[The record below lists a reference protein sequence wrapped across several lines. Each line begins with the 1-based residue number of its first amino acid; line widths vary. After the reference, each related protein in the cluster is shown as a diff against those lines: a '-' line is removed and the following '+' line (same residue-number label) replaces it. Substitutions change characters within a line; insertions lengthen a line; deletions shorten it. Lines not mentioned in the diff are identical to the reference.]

1 MQFNLTLF
9 AALIA
14 VALGVVTSQHEA
26 RKIYSEHER
35 QLALAEQYKTEYEQ
49 LQIEQSTWAMHSRV
63 EEMATKQL
71 QMKVPSPQ
79 DVQVIVLDGV
89 NFEGVSLDGVS
100 LEGVNLNKV
109 SK

>member
-1 MQFNLTLF
+1 MQMNLTLF

-26 RKIYSEHER
+26 RKMYSEHER
-35 QLALAEQYKTEYEQ
+35 LLALAEQYKTEYEQ

-71 QMKVPSPQ
+71 QMKVPNPQ
-79 DVQVIVLDGV
+79 DVQVIVLEDL
-89 NFEGVSLDGVS
+89 NLEGLN
-100 LEGVNLNKV
+100 LEGVNSDRL

>member
-1 MQFNLTLF
+1 MQMNLALF
-9 AALIA
+9 AILIA

-26 RKIYSEHER
+26 RKMYAEHER
-35 QLALAEQYKTEYEQ
+35 LLALAAQYKTEYEQ

-71 QMKVPSPQ
+71 QMKVPNPQ

-89 NFEGVSLDGVS
+89 N
-100 LEGVNLNKV
+100 K
-109 SK
+109 

>member
-1 MQFNLTLF
+1 MQFNLTLY
-9 AALIA
+9 ALLIA

-35 QLALAEQYKTEYEQ
+35 LLALAEQYKTEYEQ

-71 QMKVPSPQ
+71 QMQVPNPQ
-79 DVQVIVLDGV
+79 DVQVIVLD
-89 NFEGVSLDGVS
+89 EVSLK
-100 LEGVNLNKV
+100 GVNLDRV
-109 SK
+109 SE

>member
-1 MQFNLTLF
+1 MQMNLTLF

-26 RKIYSEHER
+26 RKMYSEHER
-35 QLALAEQYKTEYEQ
+35 LLELTEQYKTEYEQ

-71 QMKVPSPQ
+71 QMKVPNPQ
-79 DVQVIVLDGV
+79 DVQVIVLEDL
-89 NFEGVSLDGVS
+89 N
-100 LEGVNLNKV
+100 LEGVNSDRL

>member
-1 MQFNLTLF
+1 MQFNLILF

-14 VALGVVTSQHEA
+14 VSLGVVTSQHEA

-35 QLALAEQYKTEYEQ
+35 LLALAEQYKTEYEQ

-79 DVQVIVLDGV
+79 DVQVIVLD
-89 NFEGVSLDGVS
+89 EVS
-100 LEGVNLNKV
+100 LEGINLDAVNLNRV